1 MRTVFVLGLAGV
13 LFLTG
18 CASSGLRSDCLT
30 RELRMDRVAT
40 LASSSLQ
47 KGLSTNEVRSLL
59 GNPVEIVKAKDVG
72 DFEIW
77 KYYLLQDCRAYL
89 GEQSPHTELFFLGG
103 KLVKWDTYYQ

>member
-13 LFLTG
+13 LFLAG
-18 CASSGLRSDCLT
+18 CASSGLRSDCLE
-30 RELRMDRVAT
+30 REHRMVRVAN
-40 LASSSLQ
+40 LAGSLLQ

-59 GNPVEIVKAKDVG
+59 GNPVEIVKAKGMG
-72 DFEIW
+72 DFDIW

-103 KLVKWDTYYQ
+103 KLVEWDTYYQ

>member
-1 MRTVFVLGLAGV
+1 MRIVFVLGLAGV
-13 LFLTG
+13 LFLAG
-18 CASSGLRSDCLT
+18 CASSALTSDCLA
-30 RELRMDRVAT
+30 REHRMDRVAT

-59 GNPVEIVKAKDVG
+59 GNPVEIVRAKGMG
-72 DFEIW
+72 DFDIW